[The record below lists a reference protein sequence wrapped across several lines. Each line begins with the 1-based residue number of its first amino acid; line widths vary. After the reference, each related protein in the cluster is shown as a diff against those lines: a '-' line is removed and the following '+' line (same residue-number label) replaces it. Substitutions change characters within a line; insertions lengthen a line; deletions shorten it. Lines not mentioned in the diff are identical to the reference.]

1 MGLFLAI
8 AKLLLGWNIFSNM
21 WRHKGVPKE
30 LKHAASSILP
40 GVGEFPQWFI
50 PGAAKILRQLTDA
63 LHSGKV
69 TFQWTPHM
77 ESAFQQAKQAICK
90 ATCLIHLDPT
100 ASICLDV
107 DASDSH
113 VGKSFNYRLHM
124 DSSQLTFFSAKLSTA
139 EQKYSALDRGLLA
152 A

>member
-8 AKLLLGWNIFSNM
+8 AKLLLGWNISNM

-77 ESAFQQAKQAICK
+77 HCNPVQEQVF
-90 ATCLIHLDPT
+90 LLWELHLPC
-100 ASICLDV
+100 I
-107 DASDSH
+107 
-113 VGKSFNYRLHM
+113 
-124 DSSQLTFFSAKLSTA
+124 
-139 EQKYSALDRGLLA
+139 
-152 A
+152 

>member
-1 MGLFLAI
+1 MWLFLAN

-21 WRHKGVPKE
+21 WRHIGVPRNSNMQP
-30 LKHAASSILP
+30 LQFFLGLVNFYS
-40 GVGEFPQWFI
+40 WFI

-90 ATCLIHLDPT
+90 ATCQIHLDPT

-113 VGKSFNYRLHM
+113 VGKSFNNRLHM
-124 DSSQLTFFSAKLSTA
+124 DSRAN
-139 EQKYSALDRGLLA
+139 
-152 A
+152 